1 MQRIEPETRR
11 KMARSWGIATALFAI
26 PCARAFFLIPS
37 VDNLSPLLLL
47 IVAPLLISC
56 LPLVVAYG
64 AAKQTRHAAARANWR
79 EAYRESPKSH
89 VLHLND

>member
-37 VDNLSPLLLL
+37 VDNLSPLILL
-47 IVAPLLISC
+47 IVAPLLIAC
-56 LPLVVAYG
+56 LPLIVAYG
-64 AAKQTRHAAARANWR
+64 AAKQTGHAAARASWR
-79 EAYRESPKSH
+79 EAYRASPESH
-89 VLHLND
+89 LLHLND